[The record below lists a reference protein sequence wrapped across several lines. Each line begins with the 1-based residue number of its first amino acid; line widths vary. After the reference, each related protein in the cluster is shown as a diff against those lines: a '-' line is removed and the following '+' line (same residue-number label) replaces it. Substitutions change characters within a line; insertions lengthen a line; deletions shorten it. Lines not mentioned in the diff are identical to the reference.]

1 MIGSLRLYASGSE
14 ELNKPLSTARLLLT
28 IALGTLLS
36 AAAFNQ
42 FLIPNRMLSGGIAG
56 LSIIINNLTGWPTGL
71 MVLLLNIPVLY
82 LGYKHIG
89 GRFILLTSMAV
100 VSFSLLLDLVPVQ
113 ALVDDLLLAAVFGG
127 VVNGLGLGL
136 VLKAGGSTGGTDVI
150 GVIANRKLGI
160 SIGEVLMGFN
170 AIIVAVGALLF
181 DLTSALYT
189 LIAMFVAARIID
201 TLQTSHGRKSALI
214 VSRSADEIARAVN
227 TKLERGVTF
236 LHGEGAYGHSQ
247 LKVILCVLT
256 RYEVAELKAVVL
268 QIDPQAFMTISDTN
282 EIIGRFAA
290 YNPLRALK

>member
-1 MIGSLRLYASGSE
+1 MSGGARLYASGSE
-14 ELNKPLSTARLLLT
+14 NLRQPLATARLLLT
-28 IALGTLLS
+28 IAFGTLLS
-36 AAAFNQ
+36 AFAFNQ

-56 LSIIINNLTGWPTGL
+56 VSIIINNLTGWPTGV

-82 LGYKHIG
+82 LGYRQIG

-100 VSFSLLLDLVPVQ
+100 VSFAFLLDFVPVQ
-113 ALVDDLLLAAVFGG
+113 GLVDDLLLAAVFGG

-136 VLKAGGSTGGTDVI
+136 VLRAGGSTGGTDVI

-170 AIIVAVGALLF
+170 AIIVAMGALLF

-201 TLQTSHGRKSALI
+201 TLQTAHGRKSALI
-214 VSRSADEIARAVN
+214 VSRSADEIARAIN

-256 RYEVAELKAVVL
+256 RYEVAELKEVVL
-268 QIDPQAFMTISDTN
+268 QIDPQAFMTINDTN
-282 EIIGRFAA
+282 EIIGRFAS

>member
-1 MIGSLRLYASGSE
+1 MR
-14 ELNKPLSTARLLLT
+14 KPLATMRLLFT
-28 IALGTLLS
+28 IAFGTLLS

-42 FLIPNRMLSGGIAG
+42 FLIPNRMLSGGLAG
-56 LSIIINNLTGWPTGL
+56 LSIIINNLTGWPTGA

-89 GRFILLTSMAV
+89 GRFILLTGMAV

-113 ALVDDLLLAAVFGG
+113 PLVDDLLLAAVFGG
-127 VVNGLGLGL
+127 VMNGLGLGI
-136 VLKAGGSTGGTDVI
+136 VLKAGGSTGGTDVL

-170 AIIVAVGALLF
+170 AIIVAAGALLF

-189 LIAMFVAARIID
+189 LIAMFVAARLVD
-201 TLQTSHGRKSALI
+201 TLQTAHGRKSALI
-214 VSRSADEIARAVN
+214 VSRQADEIAKAINSR
-227 TKLERGVTF
+227 LERGVTF
-236 LHGEGAYGHSQ
+236 LYGEGAYGHSQ

-256 RYEVAELKAVVL
+256 RYEVVELKEVVL